1 MSTVPN
7 SAFMM
12 NSLYSVI
19 YYCRL
24 CMMRLLTIILIIWAS
39 LVLSACG
46 QKGPLYL
53 PTDTQTPKKSQLPQ

>member
-1 MSTVPN
+1 
-7 SAFMM
+7 
-12 NSLYSVI
+12 
-19 YYCRL
+19 
-24 CMMRLLTIILIIWAS
+24 MRLLTIILIIWAS